1 MRITVLATCCL
12 AFVLG
17 TSRAAHADPV
27 FIKGGY
33 YVIGSMGDSY
43 EFNVPNPFVE
53 NAGVL
58 ITGSASSVAGISALS
73 CLVCDPG
80 QIFDIGRKTSGT
92 GFLGKADLGTGTATF
107 SGSTGSTTT
116 NYAFSGWLT
125 FLADPIV
132 LPAAG
137 SSSISYEVPFVARVS
152 LDGRDLDH
160 PGGGFFAR
168 WLGTGTA
175 HISFAPTA
183 DGQWTPQGPELLR
196 FSFSQRPVPE
206 PATLFLLGTGL
217 AGIAA
222 RRRRAQTRAS
232 AQ

>member
-1 MRITVLATCCL
+1 MRITLLATCGL
-12 AFVLG
+12 VFVLG
-17 TSRAAHADPV
+17 TTRPAQADPV
-27 FIKGGY
+27 YIHGGY
-33 YVIGSMGDSY
+33 YVIGSTGDSY
-43 EFNVPNPFVE
+43 QFNVPNPFVV
-53 NAGVL
+53 NPGIL
-58 ITGSASSVAGISALS
+58 ITGSASSVAGISALT

-80 QIFDIGRKTSGT
+80 QIFEIGRQASGS
-92 GFLGKADLGTGTATF
+92 GFLGKADLGTGTAV
-107 SGSTGSTTT
+107 SGSTTT

-125 FLADPIV
+125 FLAEPIT

-137 SSSISYEVPFVARVS
+137 TSSVSFDVPFVARVS

-160 PGGGFFAR
+160 PGGGIFTR

-183 DGQWTPQGPELLR
+183 DGQWTPQGPSLLR

-206 PATLFLLGTGL
+206 PATLFLIGTGL

-222 RRRRAQTRAS
+222 KRRRSRTPRAS
-232 AQ
+232 

>member
-1 MRITVLATCCL
+1 MRSTVLATCCL
-12 AFVLG
+12 VFVIG
-17 TSRAAHADPV
+17 TSRATQADPV

-43 EFNVPNPFVE
+43 EFNVPNPFVV
-53 NAGVL
+53 NPGIV
-58 ITGSASSVAGISALS
+58 ISGTASSVAGISALT

-80 QIFDIGRKTSGT
+80 QTFDIARKASGT
-92 GFLGKADLGTGTATF
+92 GFLGKADLGTGTAV
-107 SGSTGSTTT
+107 SGSSPT

-125 FLADPIV
+125 FIADPIV

-137 SSSISYEVPFVARVS
+137 SSSVAFDVPFVARVS
-152 LDGRDLDH
+152 LDGRDLDN
-160 PGGGFFAR
+160 PGGGIFTR

-206 PATLFLLGTGL
+206 PATVFLIGTGL

-222 RRRRAQTRAS
+222 RRRRAQMRAS